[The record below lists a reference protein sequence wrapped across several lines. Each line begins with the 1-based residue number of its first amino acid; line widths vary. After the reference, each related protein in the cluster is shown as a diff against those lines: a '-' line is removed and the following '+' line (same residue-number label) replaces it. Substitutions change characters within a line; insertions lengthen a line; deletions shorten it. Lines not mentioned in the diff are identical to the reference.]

1 MLFRRL
7 SGSWPSV
14 STPRSH
20 AFGLLLVA
28 WDGTSLDL
36 ADSPANAEAFGRPS
50 NKKRE
55 SGYPQSR
62 VVILMTCGSR
72 RIIDAVFGTYR
83 SNERALAERL
93 LPTLKAGMLLLA
105 DRRYAAY
112 RLWRAAQ
119 ATPAV
124 VTGASAGL
132 GTAYAQRLADR
143 GYHLILVA
151 RNTARLET
159 LASDIRSRTG
169 RAVDVVTADLT
180 DAAQIAVV
188 EERLRT
194 DESIE
199 VLINNAG
206 GALLTPLTGSD
217 AAAYEALINLNVTSL
232 TRLTIAVLPGLT
244 ARGRGTV
251 VNISSAMAL
260 NIMPVSAVYSGT
272 KSYVL
277 TFTQALQQE
286 LAESPVTVQAVLPGA
301 VRTDLWDGS
310 GVDLATFPDEIVMNV
325 DDAVDAALAG
335 LDAGEPVT
343 ILSLPD
349 ISDWESFE
357 KARQTLVPNLSLRI
371 PADRYRG

>member
-1 MLFRRL
+1 M
-7 SGSWPSV
+7 
-14 STPRSH
+14 T
-20 AFGLLLVA
+20 
-28 WDGTSLDL
+28 TQ
-36 ADSPANAEAFGRPS
+36 
-50 NKKRE
+50 NK
-55 SGYPQSR
+55 
-62 VVILMTCGSR
+62 T
-72 RIIDAVFGTYR
+72 
-83 SNERALAERL
+83 
-93 LPTLKAGMLLLA
+93 
-105 DRRYAAY
+105 
-112 RLWRAAQ
+112 
-119 ATPAV
+119 AV

-132 GTAYAQRLADR
+132 GSAYAQRLADR
-143 GYHLILVA
+143 GYDLILVA
-151 RNTARLET
+151 RNAARLET

-169 RAVDVVTADLT
+169 RAVDVVAADLT

-206 GALLTPLTGSD
+206 AALLTPLAGSD

-310 GVDLATFPDEIVMNV
+310 GVDLDAFPDEIVMNV

-349 ISDWESFE
+349 ISDWESLE
-357 KARQTLVPNLSLRI
+357 KARQALIPNLSLRA
-371 PADRYRG
+371 PADRYRS

>member
-1 MLFRRL
+1 M
-7 SGSWPSV
+7 
-14 STPRSH
+14 T
-20 AFGLLLVA
+20 
-28 WDGTSLDL
+28 TQ
-36 ADSPANAEAFGRPS
+36 
-50 NKKRE
+50 NK
-55 SGYPQSR
+55 
-62 VVILMTCGSR
+62 T
-72 RIIDAVFGTYR
+72 
-83 SNERALAERL
+83 
-93 LPTLKAGMLLLA
+93 
-105 DRRYAAY
+105 
-112 RLWRAAQ
+112 
-119 ATPAV
+119 AV

-143 GYHLILVA
+143 GYDLILVA
-151 RNTARLET
+151 RSTARLET

-180 DAAQIAVV
+180 DAAQISVV
-188 EERLRT
+188 EDRLRN
-194 DESIE
+194 DESIA

-206 GALLTPLTGSD
+206 GSLFTPLATSD
-217 AAAYEALINLNVTSL
+217 AAAYEPLINLNVTAL
-232 TRLTIAVLPGLT
+232 TRLTTAVLPGLT
-244 ARGRGTV
+244 ARGHGTV

-260 NIMPVSAVYSGT
+260 NILPVSAVYSGT

-301 VRTDLWDGS
+301 VRTEIWDRA
-310 GVDLATFPDEIVMNV
+310 GVDLSGFPDEAIMSV

-343 ILSLPD
+343 IPSLPE

-357 KARQTLVPNLSLRI
+357 KARQTLVPNLSQRV

>member
-1 MLFRRL
+1 MTTR
-7 SGSWPSV
+7 
-14 STPRSH
+14 
-20 AFGLLLVA
+20 
-28 WDGTSLDL
+28 
-36 ADSPANAEAFGRPS
+36 
-50 NKKRE
+50 NK
-55 SGYPQSR
+55 
-62 VVILMTCGSR
+62 T
-72 RIIDAVFGTYR
+72 
-83 SNERALAERL
+83 
-93 LPTLKAGMLLLA
+93 
-105 DRRYAAY
+105 
-112 RLWRAAQ
+112 
-119 ATPAV
+119 AV
-124 VTGASAGL
+124 VTGASVGL
-132 GTAYAQRLADR
+132 GAAYAQRLADR
-143 GYHLILVA
+143 GYDLTLVA
-151 RNTARLET
+151 RNAARLET

-169 RAVDVVTADLT
+169 RAVDVVAADLT

-206 GALLTPLTGSD
+206 GALLTPLAGSD
-217 AAAYEALINLNVTSL
+217 AAAYEALINLNVTAL

-244 ARGRGTV
+244 ARGHGTV

-260 NIMPVSAVYSGT
+260 NILPVSAVYSGT

-357 KARQTLVPNLSLRI
+357 KARQALVPNLSRKV

>member
-1 MLFRRL
+1 M
-7 SGSWPSV
+7 
-14 STPRSH
+14 T
-20 AFGLLLVA
+20 
-28 WDGTSLDL
+28 TQ
-36 ADSPANAEAFGRPS
+36 
-50 NKKRE
+50 NK
-55 SGYPQSR
+55 
-62 VVILMTCGSR
+62 T
-72 RIIDAVFGTYR
+72 
-83 SNERALAERL
+83 
-93 LPTLKAGMLLLA
+93 
-105 DRRYAAY
+105 
-112 RLWRAAQ
+112 
-119 ATPAV
+119 AV

-143 GYHLILVA
+143 GYDLILVA

-206 GALLTPLTGSD
+206 GALLTPLAGSD

-244 ARGRGTV
+244 ARGHGTI

-260 NIMPVSAVYSGT
+260 NIMPFSAVYSGT

-301 VRTDLWDGS
+301 VRTELWDGS
-310 GVDLATFPDEIVMNV
+310 GVDLEALPDESIMSV

-349 ISDWESFE
+349 VGDWEAFE
-357 KARQTLVPNLSLRI
+357 KARQVLVPNLSLRV

>member
-1 MLFRRL
+1 M
-7 SGSWPSV
+7 
-14 STPRSH
+14 T
-20 AFGLLLVA
+20 
-28 WDGTSLDL
+28 TQ
-36 ADSPANAEAFGRPS
+36 
-50 NKKRE
+50 NK
-55 SGYPQSR
+55 
-62 VVILMTCGSR
+62 T
-72 RIIDAVFGTYR
+72 
-83 SNERALAERL
+83 
-93 LPTLKAGMLLLA
+93 
-105 DRRYAAY
+105 
-112 RLWRAAQ
+112 
-119 ATPAV
+119 AV
-124 VTGASAGL
+124 VTGASVGL
-132 GTAYAQRLADR
+132 GAAYAQRLADR
-143 GYHLILVA
+143 GYDLILVA
-151 RNTARLET
+151 RNAARLET

-169 RAVDVVTADLT
+169 RAVDVVAADLT

-206 GALLTPLTGSD
+206 GALLTPLAGSD
-217 AAAYEALINLNVTSL
+217 AAAYEALIDLNVTAL

-244 ARGRGTV
+244 ARGHGTV

-260 NIMPVSAVYSGT
+260 NILPVSAVYSGT

-357 KARQTLVPNLSLRI
+357 KSRQALVPNLSRNV

>member
-1 MLFRRL
+1 M
-7 SGSWPSV
+7 
-14 STPRSH
+14 T
-20 AFGLLLVA
+20 
-28 WDGTSLDL
+28 TQ
-36 ADSPANAEAFGRPS
+36 
-50 NKKRE
+50 NK
-55 SGYPQSR
+55 
-62 VVILMTCGSR
+62 T
-72 RIIDAVFGTYR
+72 
-83 SNERALAERL
+83 
-93 LPTLKAGMLLLA
+93 
-105 DRRYAAY
+105 
-112 RLWRAAQ
+112 
-119 ATPAV
+119 AV
-124 VTGASAGL
+124 VTGASVGL
-132 GTAYAQRLADR
+132 GAAYAQRLADR
-143 GYHLILVA
+143 GYDLILVA
-151 RNTARLET
+151 RNAARLET

-169 RAVDVVTADLT
+169 RAVDVVAADLT

-206 GALLTPLTGSD
+206 GALLTPLAGSD
-217 AAAYEALINLNVTSL
+217 AAAYEALINLNVTAL

-244 ARGRGTV
+244 ARGHGTV

-260 NIMPVSAVYSGT
+260 NILPVSAVYSGT

-357 KARQTLVPNLSLRI
+357 KSRQALVPNLSRNV

>member
-1 MLFRRL
+1 M
-7 SGSWPSV
+7 
-14 STPRSH
+14 T
-20 AFGLLLVA
+20 
-28 WDGTSLDL
+28 TQ
-36 ADSPANAEAFGRPS
+36 
-50 NKKRE
+50 NK
-55 SGYPQSR
+55 
-62 VVILMTCGSR
+62 T
-72 RIIDAVFGTYR
+72 
-83 SNERALAERL
+83 
-93 LPTLKAGMLLLA
+93 
-105 DRRYAAY
+105 
-112 RLWRAAQ
+112 
-119 ATPAV
+119 AV

-132 GTAYAQRLADR
+132 GTAYARRLADR
-143 GYHLILVA
+143 GYDLILVA

-180 DAAQIAVV
+180 DAAQISAV

-206 GALLTPLTGSD
+206 GALLTPLAGSD
-217 AAAYEALINLNVTSL
+217 AAAYEALINLNVTAL

-244 ARGRGTV
+244 ARGHGTV

-260 NIMPVSAVYSGT
+260 NILPVSAVYSGT

-301 VRTDLWDGS
+301 VRTELWDGS

-357 KARQTLVPNLSLRI
+357 KARQALVPNLSRKV

>member
-1 MLFRRL
+1 M
-7 SGSWPSV
+7 
-14 STPRSH
+14 T
-20 AFGLLLVA
+20 
-28 WDGTSLDL
+28 TQ
-36 ADSPANAEAFGRPS
+36 
-50 NKKRE
+50 NK
-55 SGYPQSR
+55 
-62 VVILMTCGSR
+62 T
-72 RIIDAVFGTYR
+72 
-83 SNERALAERL
+83 
-93 LPTLKAGMLLLA
+93 
-105 DRRYAAY
+105 
-112 RLWRAAQ
+112 
-119 ATPAV
+119 AV

-143 GYHLILVA
+143 GYDLILVA
-151 RNTARLET
+151 RNAARLET

-169 RAVDVVTADLT
+169 RAVDVVSADLT

-188 EERLRT
+188 EERLRS

-206 GALLTPLTGSD
+206 GALLTPLAGSD
-217 AAAYEALINLNVTSL
+217 AAAYEALINLNVTAL

-244 ARGRGTV
+244 ARGHGTV

-260 NIMPVSAVYSGT
+260 NILPFSAVYSGT

-310 GVDLATFPDEIVMNV
+310 GVDLKALPDESIMSV

-343 ILSLPD
+343 ILSLPEV
-349 ISDWESFE
+349 SDWESFE
-357 KARQTLVPNLSLRI
+357 KARQALVPNLSRRV

>member
-1 MLFRRL
+1 M
-7 SGSWPSV
+7 
-14 STPRSH
+14 T
-20 AFGLLLVA
+20 
-28 WDGTSLDL
+28 TQ
-36 ADSPANAEAFGRPS
+36 
-50 NKKRE
+50 NK
-55 SGYPQSR
+55 
-62 VVILMTCGSR
+62 T
-72 RIIDAVFGTYR
+72 
-83 SNERALAERL
+83 
-93 LPTLKAGMLLLA
+93 
-105 DRRYAAY
+105 
-112 RLWRAAQ
+112 
-119 ATPAV
+119 AV
-124 VTGASAGL
+124 VTGASVGL
-132 GTAYAQRLADR
+132 GAAYAQRLADR
-143 GYHLILVA
+143 GYDLILVA
-151 RNTARLET
+151 RNAARLET

-169 RAVDVVTADLT
+169 RAVDVVSADLT
-180 DAAQIAVV
+180 DAAQLSAV
-188 EERLRT
+188 EERLRS

-199 VLINNAG
+199 MLVNNAG
-206 GALLTPLTGSD
+206 GALLTPLAGSD

-260 NIMPVSAVYSGT
+260 NILPVSAVYSGT

>member
-1 MLFRRL
+1 M
-7 SGSWPSV
+7 
-14 STPRSH
+14 T
-20 AFGLLLVA
+20 
-28 WDGTSLDL
+28 TQ
-36 ADSPANAEAFGRPS
+36 
-50 NKKRE
+50 NK
-55 SGYPQSR
+55 
-62 VVILMTCGSR
+62 T
-72 RIIDAVFGTYR
+72 
-83 SNERALAERL
+83 
-93 LPTLKAGMLLLA
+93 
-105 DRRYAAY
+105 
-112 RLWRAAQ
+112 
-119 ATPAV
+119 AV
-124 VTGASAGL
+124 VTGASVGL
-132 GTAYAQRLADR
+132 GAAYAQRLADR
-143 GYHLILVA
+143 GYDLILVA
-151 RNTARLET
+151 RNAARLET

-169 RAVDVVTADLT
+169 RAVDVVAADLT

-206 GALLTPLTGSD
+206 GALLTPLAGSD
-217 AAAYEALINLNVTSL
+217 AAAYEALINLNVTAL

-244 ARGRGTV
+244 ARGHGTV

-260 NIMPVSAVYSGT
+260 NILPVSAVYSGT

-325 DDAVDAALAG
+325 DEAVDAALAG

-357 KARQTLVPNLSLRI
+357 KARQALVPNLSRKV

>member
-1 MLFRRL
+1 M
-7 SGSWPSV
+7 
-14 STPRSH
+14 T
-20 AFGLLLVA
+20 
-28 WDGTSLDL
+28 TQ
-36 ADSPANAEAFGRPS
+36 
-50 NKKRE
+50 NK
-55 SGYPQSR
+55 
-62 VVILMTCGSR
+62 T
-72 RIIDAVFGTYR
+72 
-83 SNERALAERL
+83 
-93 LPTLKAGMLLLA
+93 
-105 DRRYAAY
+105 
-112 RLWRAAQ
+112 
-119 ATPAV
+119 AV
-124 VTGASAGL
+124 VTGASVGL
-132 GTAYAQRLADR
+132 GAAYAQRLADR
-143 GYHLILVA
+143 GYDLILVA
-151 RNTARLET
+151 RNAARLET

-169 RAVDVVTADLT
+169 RAVDVVAADLT

-206 GALLTPLTGSD
+206 GALLTPLAGSD
-217 AAAYEALINLNVTSL
+217 AAAYEGLINLNVTAL

-244 ARGRGTV
+244 ARGQGTV

-260 NIMPVSAVYSGT
+260 NILPVSAVYSGT

-357 KARQTLVPNLSLRI
+357 KARQALIPNLSRKV

>member
-1 MLFRRL
+1 M
-7 SGSWPSV
+7 
-14 STPRSH
+14 T
-20 AFGLLLVA
+20 
-28 WDGTSLDL
+28 TQ
-36 ADSPANAEAFGRPS
+36 
-50 NKKRE
+50 NK
-55 SGYPQSR
+55 
-62 VVILMTCGSR
+62 T
-72 RIIDAVFGTYR
+72 
-83 SNERALAERL
+83 
-93 LPTLKAGMLLLA
+93 
-105 DRRYAAY
+105 
-112 RLWRAAQ
+112 
-119 ATPAV
+119 AV
-124 VTGASAGL
+124 VTGASVGL
-132 GTAYAQRLADR
+132 GAAYAQRLADR
-143 GYHLILVA
+143 GYDLILVA
-151 RNTARLET
+151 RNAARLEM
-159 LASDIRSRTG
+159 LASDIRGRTG
-169 RAVDVVTADLT
+169 RAVDVVAADLT

-199 VLINNAG
+199 MLVNNAG
-206 GALLTPLTGSD
+206 GALLTPLAGSD
-217 AAAYEALINLNVTSL
+217 AAAYEALINLNVTAL
-232 TRLTIAVLPGLT
+232 TRLTIVVLPGLT

-260 NIMPVSAVYSGT
+260 NILPVSAVYSGT

-310 GVDLATFPDEIVMNV
+310 GVDLETFPDEIVMNV

-357 KARQTLVPNLSLRI
+357 KARQALVPNLSRKV

>member
-1 MLFRRL
+1 M
-7 SGSWPSV
+7 
-14 STPRSH
+14 T
-20 AFGLLLVA
+20 
-28 WDGTSLDL
+28 TQ
-36 ADSPANAEAFGRPS
+36 
-50 NKKRE
+50 NK
-55 SGYPQSR
+55 
-62 VVILMTCGSR
+62 T
-72 RIIDAVFGTYR
+72 
-83 SNERALAERL
+83 
-93 LPTLKAGMLLLA
+93 
-105 DRRYAAY
+105 
-112 RLWRAAQ
+112 
-119 ATPAV
+119 AV

-143 GYHLILVA
+143 GYDLILVA
-151 RNTARLET
+151 RNAARLET

-169 RAVDVVTADLT
+169 RAVDVVAADLT

-188 EERLRT
+188 EERLRS

-206 GALLTPLTGSD
+206 GALLTPLAGSD
-217 AAAYEALINLNVTSL
+217 AAAYEALISLNVTAL

-260 NIMPVSAVYSGT
+260 NILPVSGVYSGT

-286 LAESPVTVQAVLPGA
+286 LAESPVRVQAVLPGA
-301 VRTDLWDGS
+301 VRTELWDGS

-343 ILSLPD
+343 ILSLPE

-357 KARQTLVPNLSLRI
+357 KARQALVPNLSRNV

>member
-1 MLFRRL
+1 M
-7 SGSWPSV
+7 
-14 STPRSH
+14 T
-20 AFGLLLVA
+20 
-28 WDGTSLDL
+28 TQ
-36 ADSPANAEAFGRPS
+36 
-50 NKKRE
+50 NK
-55 SGYPQSR
+55 
-62 VVILMTCGSR
+62 T
-72 RIIDAVFGTYR
+72 
-83 SNERALAERL
+83 
-93 LPTLKAGMLLLA
+93 
-105 DRRYAAY
+105 
-112 RLWRAAQ
+112 
-119 ATPAV
+119 AV

-143 GYHLILVA
+143 GYDLILVA

-159 LASDIRSRTG
+159 LATDIRRRTG
-169 RAVDVVTADLT
+169 RAVDVVSADLT

-199 VLINNAG
+199 MLVNNAG
-206 GALLTPLTGSD
+206 AALLTPLTGSD
-217 AAAYEALINLNVTSL
+217 AAAYEALINLNMTSL

-260 NIMPVSAVYSGT
+260 NIMPISAVYSGT

-301 VRTDLWDGS
+301 VRTDLWDSS

-343 ILSLPD
+343 ILSLPE
-349 ISDWESFE
+349 ISDWEAFE
-357 KARQTLVPNLSLRI
+357 KARQALVPNLSLRV